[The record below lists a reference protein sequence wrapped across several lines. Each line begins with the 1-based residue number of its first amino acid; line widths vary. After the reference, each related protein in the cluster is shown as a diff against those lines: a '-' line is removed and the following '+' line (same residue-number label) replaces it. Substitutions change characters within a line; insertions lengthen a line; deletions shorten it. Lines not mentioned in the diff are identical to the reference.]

1 MKSSICPTDSNK
13 PTNIIFCMCLPAC
26 DVTMTKAKVSLVSL
40 YKVCQTFTETYT
52 VLGDIDLSESCCK
65 TTNYLI

>member
-1 MKSSICPTDSNK
+1 
-13 PTNIIFCMCLPAC
+13 MCLPAC

-52 VLGDIDLSESCCK
+52 ALGDIDLSESCCK